1 ADRNRSHWST
11 SKTPSYTKSVSWQH
25 HPPAELKKYIQPYLI
40 KIFRESLCANYPSG
54 VGKITPESGINN
66 ETCKT
71 TSY

>member
-1 ADRNRSHWST
+1 ISS
-11 SKTPSYTKSVSWQH
+11 
-25 HPPAELKKYIQPYLI
+25 PAELKKYIQPYLI

>member
-1 ADRNRSHWST
+1 INYFT
-11 SKTPSYTKSVSWQH
+11 SGISNNISAGIPS
-25 HPPAELKKYIQPYLI
+25 PAELKKYIQPYLI
-40 KIFRESLCANYPSG
+40 KIFRESLRSNSPSG